1 MTTTLLSLLTF
12 FLGLILGHWLSI
24 GRDKRKEFNEAV
36 IPVRAWLLREK
47 ESPNPYSR
55 LPSEEELD
63 IFIHY
68 LRPWQ
73 RGVFLKHLKSYKEL
87 HHSLRVQ
94 DSYGGI
100 SYQSDTAI
108 RQELNK
114 LFSYTGRK

>member
-1 MTTTLLSLLTF
+1 MTTALLSLLTF
-12 FLGLILGHWLSI
+12 FLGLILGHWLAI

-47 ESPNPYSR
+47 EAPNPYSR

-63 IFIHY
+63 LFIHY

-73 RGVFLKHLKSYKEL
+73 RIAFLKHLKSYKEL
-87 HHSLRVQ
+87 HHSLLVQ
-94 DSYGGI
+94 DSYGDV

-108 RQELNK
+108 RQVLNK